1 MPETLPQPSPTPD
14 DHVRTRR
21 RRRFRRSSLALAVVL
36 VLALLLAAC
45 GSDSTAGVTVGST
58 SLSESAV
65 QGQLDAI
72 AKNATIKA
80 QAVKDGKLDPGVVG
94 SWLTA
99 LVETEVAKQ
108 AVDKAGTKVTKA
120 DKAAAQAWADGFFGS
135 ADAFAAFPKSFRSEA
150 LRRYAYVPA
159 FVRTHTKKPTET
171 AVRAAYDD
179 SLGRNCPSG
188 HYVSHIL
195 VASEA
200 SANAVVAELAAGQ
213 DFAQVAAKESTD
225 TQSAQ
230 RGGALGCIDQQQIDP
245 TFAAAA
251 AATPVGSVSAPVH
264 TQFGWHIIKVQDVAE
279 ALPFDA
285 VKSEIR
291 TDLVE
296 QGPAGRKALVKLMA
310 AAKVK
315 VAKRFG
321 HWQVKDGQG
330 SVQPPTTTTTTKPGG
345 SSTTRPAGAA
355 STTTTTHP

>member
-1 MPETLPQPSPTPD
+1 MPETLPQLSLTPD
-14 DHVRTRR
+14 DRVRAPRR
-21 RRRFRRSSLALAVVL
+21 RRVGRSSLALAALL
-36 VLALLLAAC
+36 VLAVVLAAC
-45 GSDSTAGVTVGST
+45 GSDAPAGVTVGST
-58 SLSESAV
+58 SVSESTV

-72 AKNATIKA
+72 AKNTTIKA
-80 QAVKDGKLDPGVVG
+80 QAVKDGKLDPRVVG

-99 LVETEVAKQ
+99 LVETDVAKQ
-108 AVDKAGTKVTKA
+108 AVEKAGTKVTKA
-120 DKAAAQAWADGFFGS
+120 DKAAAQDWANGYFGS
-135 ADAFAAFPKSFRSEA
+135 SSAFAAFPKSFRTAA
-150 LRRYAYVPA
+150 LARYAFVPA
-159 FVRTHTKKPTET
+159 FVRTHTKTPTET
-171 AVRAAYDD
+171 EVRAAYEG
-179 SLGRNCPSG
+179 SIGRNCPSG

-200 SANAVVAELAAGQ
+200 TANAVAAELAAGQ

-251 AATPVGSVSAPVH
+251 AATPVGTVSAPVH
-264 TQFGWHIIKVQDVAE
+264 TQFGWHIIKVQDVAQ

-291 TDLVE
+291 TDLIE

-310 AAKVK
+310 AAKVT

-321 HWQVKDGQG
+321 RWQVKDGQG
-330 SVQPPTTTTTTKPGG
+330 SVQPPSTTTTTKPRG
-345 SSTTRPAGAA
+345 S
-355 STTTTTHP
+355 STTTTTKG